1 MSPLGGLTNL
11 QVLYLHRNPVSDVS
25 ALSNLTN
32 LTELYLFKNTISD
45 LSPLVANMG
54 LSSGDE
60 VDVRDNPLS
69 ATSLNTHIP
78 ALQARGVT
86 VQFGAGKLAVVDE
99 QEPRREGVLSDESE
113 YNSLRR

>member
-1 MSPLGGLTNL
+1 MTNL
-11 QVLYLHRNPVSDVS
+11 TVLALDLNSISDVV
-25 ALSNLTN
+25 ALSKLTN
-32 LTELYLFKNTISD
+32 LTRLLLGDNLISD

-54 LSSGDE
+54 LGRGDE
-60 VDVRDNPLS
+60 VDERDNPLS

-78 ALQARGVT
+78 ALQARGVD
-86 VQFGAGKLAVVDE
+86 VRFGAGKPAVVDE